1 MKSQGY
7 GNVTYERRIIELN
20 LYIILE
26 VMEQQNV
33 TRTELAE
40 AIGISTY
47 TLRTRFKKETSFT
60 IDEVIA
66 IKKKLNLSIE
76 TINDIFFK
84 KEVA

>member
-1 MKSQGY
+1 MKSQGCE
-7 GNVTYERRIIELN
+7 NVTLERRINKLK

-26 VMEQQNV
+26 EMEQQNV

-60 IDEVIA
+60 VDEVIA
-66 IKKKLNLSIE
+66 IQKKLNLSIE

>member
-7 GNVTYERRIIELN
+7 GNVTYERRIIKLN

-26 VMEQQNV
+26 VMEEQNV

-66 IKKKLNLSIE
+66 IQKKLNLSIE